1 MIDRTTKL
9 LLAAIAVGLF
19 FNAAVPLIQ
28 PTEVMAE
35 EAQRG
40 PRGGGAVQPQVQ
52 GNVQSQAQQQ
62 AQAAREE
69 RERELNNPGT
79 DTDTDKWLRLIYISI
94 DEIEGSLGYAN
105 REAGTISVAESDIAS
120 GLKSINERLSVLEDI
135 RSEVRA
141 IDNGLCGS
149 GQTYNRVDC

>member
-40 PRGGGAVQPQVQ
+40 Q
-52 GNVQSQAQQQ
+52 
-62 AQAAREE
+62 
-69 RERELNNPGT
+69 T
-79 DTDTDKWLRLIYISI
+79 
-94 DEIEGSLGYAN
+94 GSG
-105 REAGTISVAESDIAS
+105 
-120 GLKSINERLSVLEDI
+120 
-135 RSEVRA
+135 
-141 IDNGLCGS
+141 CGS
-149 GQTYNRVDC
+149 ASSG